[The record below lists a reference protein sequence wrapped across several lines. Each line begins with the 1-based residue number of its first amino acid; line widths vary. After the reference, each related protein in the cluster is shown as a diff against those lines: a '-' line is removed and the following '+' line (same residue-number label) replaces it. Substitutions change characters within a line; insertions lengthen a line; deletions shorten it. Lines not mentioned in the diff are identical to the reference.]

1 MAVFVSYVGTHKAQA
16 SDLMSRLE
24 SEDITI
30 FDHDNTSKCQFFNLN
45 VYIINCISWLVIIGL
60 NLHCLADISENGGK
74 EIHTDY

>member
-45 VYIINCISWLVIIGL
+45 VYIINCIS
-60 NLHCLADISENGGK
+60 
-74 EIHTDY
+74 